1 MNEFAFVCHLLLH
14 VRFLV
19 LLNALPLWKVRVR
32 VTHAV
37 RTWGLR
43 VGYSMEPLC
52 FGDWDLIVS
61 LGPWL
66 LIMAARLG
74 TISTFGSQQHWF
86 EHMYFRVH
94 YLYSS
99 FFLDLSIWLWGS
111 ARRRS
116 IVWYLICTLWCTPD
130 GACSRTLFSCVVLCT
145 LNLDCA
151 SDCLYVEPVYNV
163 ICYFAYMPLIR
174 PGIVFSSLR

>member
-1 MNEFAFVCHLLLH
+1 MVCVHCHVCEFRPGTSIGFLNASICVMNEFACVCYLPLH
-14 VRFLV
+14 VRSLV
-19 LLNALPLWKVRVR
+19 LLNALPLWKVCVR

-52 FGDWDLIVS
+52 FGDWHLIVIVS

-99 FFLDLSIWLWGS
+99 YTF
-111 ARRRS
+111 
-116 IVWYLICTLWCTPD
+116 
-130 GACSRTLFSCVVLCT
+130 
-145 LNLDCA
+145 
-151 SDCLYVEPVYNV
+151 NV
-163 ICYFAYMPLIR
+163 ISELALSSMFKPKCLR
-174 PGIVFSSLR
+174 QNERTCRGIVAGFLWTVKFDT